1 VITGLLV
8 NGVPSNTGPVGATLT
23 IQGNGF
29 GNSEGFSIAT
39 LNGSLLAGPGIAPI
53 NWSNT
58 SIQAYIPQAASSG
71 PVIVTLHGE
80 PASNSWSF
88 TVGAV
93 ITNLSS
99 TSGLPGTQITIN
111 GQGFGSQQSGQVAF
125 KGTTAATS
133 GWTDVS
139 IVATIPI
146 AATEGSIVVTPA
158 GGGPSNPSQTFT
170 PTPSITSLSTYSG
183 VGGTVVTIGGN
194 AFGLSQAAGNS
205 TVTFDGTTATISNG
219 QWTDTSIAAI
229 VPSAGTTGNVVVTV
243 NSVPSA
249 GVMFTYTP
257 TITSLS
263 PTPILA
269 DGTVTVGGTNF
280 GASLPTDVVTF
291 NGIAATTSNWTN
303 NSIQAVVPGG
313 ITGSGTVVVSVNG
326 VASKGY
332 AFSLESAYN
341 FSVTYAPDGD
351 VLSTKDTINGN
362 WVYAY
367 DGFNRLTC
375 SNLSSNGSCAS
386 PTSGTPTFTYN
397 YDRYGNRWQQNGPNT
412 MLLTFNTN
420 NNNQM
425 DGYSYDAAGNLLND
439 RFHSYTYDAESRVIQ
454 VDEGESATYVY
465 DADGRRVQKIT
476 GTVAAQY
483 LLDLDGNTVTELN
496 SSGIWTRGEVYAG
509 GRHLA
514 TYGDGSSGTTY
525 FIQTDW
531 LGSERARVLPNGD
544 VAETCSSLPFG
555 DGQICSGA
563 PDPTPNHFTGKERD
577 SESGLDNFGARY
589 DASSMGR
596 FMSPDP
602 VFISADRVLDPQSLN
617 LYAYVRNNPLSLVDP
632 TGLDFYLGCSQEAAG
647 SCQYVQNGGNS
658 VLVQGQM
665 VNGSFQATDVDMNK
679 QGDPSAGYSDQFG
692 NDYTGTFD
700 QNNGVSFTNT
710 TTGATSSG
718 SQFID
723 GSDATQVNGAQ
734 GSAFQG
740 IQGNF
745 FDACGGSC
753 QGRATL
759 TGTADA
765 FRNMKAA
772 LTKQGRFATL
782 VDGLSL
788 AHPFISDQWKGGPGG
803 YAHLIKAPGYLMD
816 MHFEGSAP
824 GAGLTGFVLH
834 MAGTVK
840 DIANGNATQ
849 ERGLLTP
856 GKDPDE
862 Q

>member
-1 VITGLLV
+1 
-8 NGVPSNTGPVGATLT
+8 
-23 IQGNGF
+23 
-29 GNSEGFSIAT
+29 
-39 LNGSLLAGPGIAPI
+39 
-53 NWSNT
+53 
-58 SIQAYIPQAASSG
+58 
-71 PVIVTLHGE
+71 
-80 PASNSWSF
+80 
-88 TVGAV
+88 
-93 ITNLSS
+93 
-99 TSGLPGTQITIN
+99 
-111 GQGFGSQQSGQVAF
+111 
-125 KGTTAATS
+125 
-133 GWTDVS
+133 
-139 IVATIPI
+139 
-146 AATEGSIVVTPA
+146 
-158 GGGPSNPSQTFT
+158 
-170 PTPSITSLSTYSG
+170 
-183 VGGTVVTIGGN
+183 
-194 AFGLSQAAGNS
+194 
-205 TVTFDGTTATISNG
+205 
-219 QWTDTSIAAI
+219 
-229 VPSAGTTGNVVVTV
+229 
-243 NSVPSA
+243 
-249 GVMFTYTP
+249 
-257 TITSLS
+257 
-263 PTPILA
+263 
-269 DGTVTVGGTNF
+269 
-280 GASLPTDVVTF
+280 
-291 NGIAATTSNWTN
+291 
-303 NSIQAVVPGG
+303 
-313 ITGSGTVVVSVNG
+313 
-326 VASKGY
+326 
-332 AFSLESAYN
+332 
-341 FSVTYAPDGD
+341 
-351 VLSTKDTINGN
+351 
-362 WVYAY
+362 
-367 DGFNRLTC
+367 
-375 SNLSSNGSCAS
+375 
-386 PTSGTPTFTYN
+386 
-397 YDRYGNRWQQNGPNT
+397 
-412 MLLTFNTN
+412 
-420 NNNQM
+420 
-425 DGYSYDAAGNLLND
+425 
-439 RFHSYTYDAESRVIQ
+439 
-454 VDEGESATYVY
+454 
-465 DADGRRVQKIT
+465 
-476 GTVAAQY
+476 
-483 LLDLDGNTVTELN
+483 
-496 SSGIWTRGEVYAG
+496 
-509 GRHLA
+509 
-514 TYGDGSSGTTY
+514 
-525 FIQTDW
+525 
-531 LGSERARVLPNGD
+531 
-544 VAETCSSLPFG
+544 
-555 DGQICSGA
+555 
-563 PDPTPNHFTGKERD
+563 
-577 SESGLDNFGARY
+577 
-589 DASSMGR
+589 
-596 FMSPDP
+596 MSPDP